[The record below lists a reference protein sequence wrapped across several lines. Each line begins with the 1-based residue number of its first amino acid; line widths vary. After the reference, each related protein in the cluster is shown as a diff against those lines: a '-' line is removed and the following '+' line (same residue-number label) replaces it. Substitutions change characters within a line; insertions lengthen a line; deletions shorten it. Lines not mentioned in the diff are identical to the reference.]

1 MKTLGLS
8 LVNLVIMMATAAS
21 ALNPCDDLDVT
32 THLHLAELQDSY
44 GDGWN
49 DNIMTI
55 EDCDGNSY
63 TPFAGARERWEMSVL
78 I

>member
-8 LVNLVIMMATAAS
+8 LVIMMATAAS
-21 ALNPCDDLDVT
+21 ASNPCDVLDVAAQ
-32 THLHLAELQDSY
+32 LHLAELQDSY

-55 EDCDGNSY
+55 EDCDGKSY
-63 TPFAGARERWEMSVL
+63 TPFAGARERWERSVL